1 MRSLDEITS
10 PASSFKDIQ
19 ETVNQWELNAGP
31 EALAFRTA
39 MRKFVGGVTV
49 ITTRHE
55 DRPWGMTVSA
65 FSPVCMD
72 PPMLIAC
79 VNRETVT
86 ASNITRYPHFAV
98 NILSE
103 EQVAIS
109 QFCSRPREDKFIED
123 FVIPPEDVP
132 DRIQM
137 PVLKNSL
144 ITFDCRANTTFVVNS
159 HLVLLAQVRAVL
171 APAAKK
177 PLLYGQ
183 GQYMQGVSM
192 QRVLS

>member
-1 MRSLDEITS
+1 MRTFDSANSCLE
-10 PASSFKDIQ
+10 DIEEAIQ
-19 ETVNQWELNAGP
+19 HWELDAGP
-31 EALAFRTA
+31 EALAFRSA

-49 ITTRHE
+49 ITTFHE

-72 PPMLIAC
+72 PPTLIAC

-86 ASNITRYPHFAV
+86 ASDITRDPRFAV
-98 NILSE
+98 NILSQ
-103 EQVAIS
+103 EQVAVS
-109 QFCSRPREDKFIED
+109 QYCSRPREDKFIED
-123 FVIPPEDVP
+123 FVFSSEAVP

-144 ITFDCRANTTFVVNS
+144 LTFDCRANTTFVVNS

-177 PLLYGQ
+177 PLLYGE

-192 QRVLS
+192 ERVLS

>member
-1 MRSLDEITS
+1 MRNQDNVN
-10 PASSFKDIQ
+10 SSFED
-19 ETVNQWELNAGP
+19 VHDAFPPWELNAGP
-31 EALAFRTA
+31 EALAFRSA
-39 MRKFVGGVTV
+39 MRKFVGGVTI
-49 ITTRHE
+49 ITTLHE
-55 DRPWGMTVSA
+55 SRPWGMTVSA

-72 PPMLIAC
+72 PPILIAC
-79 VNRETVT
+79 VNRDTVT
-86 ASNITRYPHFAV
+86 ASDITRDPHFAV

-103 EQVAIS
+103 EQVAVS

-123 FVIPPEDVP
+123 FVFPSAAVP

-137 PVLKNSL
+137 PVLRNSL

-171 APAAKK
+171 APSAKK
-177 PLLYGQ
+177 PLLYGE

-192 QRVLS
+192 QRAMS

>member
-1 MRSLDEITS
+1 MRNLDAVNYSATFKGAK
-10 PASSFKDIQ
+10 AS
-19 ETVNQWELNAGP
+19 TPTWELNSGP
-31 EALAFRTA
+31 EALAFRSA

-49 ITTRHE
+49 ITTLHE

-65 FSPVCMD
+65 FSPACME

-79 VNRETVT
+79 VNRDTVT
-86 ASNITRYPHFAV
+86 AANITRDAHFAV

-123 FVIPPEDVP
+123 FVLPTEEVP
-132 DRIQM
+132 DTIQM

-144 ITFDCRANTTFVVNS
+144 ITFDCRAHTTFVVNT
-159 HLVLLAQVRAVL
+159 HLVLIAQVRAVL
-171 APAAKK
+171 APASKK
-177 PLLYGQ
+177 PLLYGE

-192 QRVLS
+192 QMAVA